1 MVALMAIKENR
12 SKSPIILAGDVGGT
26 KCNLALFQ
34 ENGASLDLLFQ
45 RRYATKDYASLS
57 FQAVIRDFLR
67 HAAESGASIS
77 SKSITAAGFGC
88 AGAVVNDRFHSA
100 NLPWVLVGQEIA
112 REMGLKSVAMLNDLE
127 ATAHSLDHLP
137 SKDLLAL
144 NQGVAQPHAAKALL
158 AAGTGLGEA
167 ILFWNGRQ
175 YHAAPAEGGMA
186 DFTPHTEREIEL
198 LRFLKRRMPHV
209 CAEEVLSGRGFSAIH
224 EFLDT
229 SMRHSSF
236 DLSPSEAAR
245 EITQNAVAGSCP
257 ICLETLDLWVSAYG
271 SEAGNLALR
280 VLAFA
285 GVYVA
290 GGIAVKILPKM
301 QDGTFLRAFCDK
313 GNFAPILARVPIYIV
328 LNEDAPL
335 WGAAYRA
342 LASAIV

>member
-1 MVALMAIKENR
+1 MAITETR
-12 SKSPIILAGDVGGT
+12 SKSRIILAGDVGGT

-34 ENGASLDLLFQ
+34 ENGAALDLIFQ

-57 FQAVIRDFLR
+57 FPAVIRDFFR

-77 SKSITAAGFGC
+77 GKNVTAAGFGC

-100 NLPWVLVGQEIA
+100 NLPWVIAGQEVA
-112 REMGLKSVAMLNDLE
+112 GEMGLKSVAMLNDLE

-137 SKDLLAL
+137 PKDLLVL
-144 NQGVAQPHAAKALL
+144 NQGVAQLHAAKALL

-167 ILFWNGRQ
+167 ILFWNGQQ
-175 YHAAPAEGGMA
+175 YHAAPGEGGMA
-186 DFTPHTEREIEL
+186 DFTPHSEREIEL
-198 LRFLKRRMPHV
+198 LRFLKKRMSHV
-209 CAEEVLSGRGFSAIH
+209 CAEEVLSGRGFVVIH
-224 EFLDT
+224 EFLDA
-229 SMRHSSF
+229 SVRHSSF
-236 DLSPSEAAR
+236 DSSVAEAAR
-245 EITQNAVAGSCP
+245 EITQNTVAGSCP
-257 ICLETLDLWVSAYG
+257 ICTEALDIWVSAYG

-290 GGIAVKILPKM
+290 GGIAIKILSKM

-313 GNFAPILARVPIYIV
+313 GGFAPILARVPIHIV

-342 LASAIV
+342 LASATI